1 MNRAH
6 GYGFG
11 EVGEKKKKEWKESD
25 VYLKSWKAANI
36 ISGER
41 YNGSTGV

>member
-1 MNRAH
+1 MVMDL
-6 GYGFG
+6 GKWG
-11 EVGEKKKKEWKESD
+11 KKKKEWKESD